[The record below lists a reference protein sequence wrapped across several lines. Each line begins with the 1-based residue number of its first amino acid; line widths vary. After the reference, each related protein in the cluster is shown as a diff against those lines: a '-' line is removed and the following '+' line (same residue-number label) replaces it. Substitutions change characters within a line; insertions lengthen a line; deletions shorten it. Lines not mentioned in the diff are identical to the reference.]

1 MAAEIYSCLD
11 PRGHTP
17 EKVKTP
23 LTAPR
28 LADLND
34 KNVLVV
40 MHEMDPN
47 VMPEVRKE
55 LPKQVPGINIV
66 WWNVREDGDLRAN
79 EIPQEPKLDAAIVGV
94 GF

>member
-17 EKVKTP
+17 EKLKTP
-23 LTAPR
+23 LMAPR
-28 LADLND
+28 LADLNG

-47 VMPEVRKE
+47 VMLEVRKE
-55 LPKQVPGINIV
+55 LPRQVPDINIV
-66 WWNVREDGDLRAN
+66 WWNVREDGDPRVK
-79 EIPQEPKLDAAIVGV
+79 EIPKEPKLDAAIVGV